1 MMKINWSH
9 LVIPIAGAVAAWELA
24 SVAFWDAAKP
34 SLLTAMSVI
43 AAGVL
48 VRLARGLPFNN
59 PDQFALD
66 EARQIASAI
75 RQSIRALRAL
85 IAVIFSAM
93 GSLVFAKAIN
103 TAMVAA
109 TFVPVKVAPYIEPG
123 ISAVVGFLL
132 TYVFVRIFAVIK
144 GDVSLTDLQ
153 TDLLVKSVERKQAE
167 RFDKALA
174 KSDAPPMKNPEGYG
188 KVVQ

>member
-1 MMKINWSH
+1 MKINWSH
-9 LVIPIAGAVAAWELA
+9 LVIPVAGAAGAWGLA
-24 SVAFWDAAKP
+24 SVAFWEAAKP

-66 EARQIASAI
+66 EARQIAGAI
-75 RQSIRALRAL
+75 KQSIRALRAL
-85 IAVIFSAM
+85 IAVVFLAM
-93 GSLVFAKAIN
+93 GSLVFAKAFK
-103 TAMVAA
+103 TAVLAA
-109 TFVPVKVAPYIEPG
+109 TFLSPKVAPYVEPG

-132 TYVFVRIFAVIK
+132 TYVFVRIFAVVK
-144 GDVSLTDLQ
+144 GDVSLADLQ
-153 TDLLVKSVERKQAE
+153 SELLVKAVERKQAE

-174 KSDAPPMKNPEGYG
+174 KSDVPPMKNPEGYG
-188 KVVQ
+188 KIIQ

>member
-1 MMKINWSH
+1 MKINWSH
-9 LVIPIAGAVAAWELA
+9 LAIPVAGAAAAWELA
-24 SVAFWDAAKP
+24 SVAFWEAAKP

-66 EARQIASAI
+66 EVRQIAGAI
-75 RQSIRALRAL
+75 KRSIRALRAL
-85 IAVIFSAM
+85 IAVVFLAM

-103 TAMVAA
+103 TALLAA
-109 TFVPVKVAPYIEPG
+109 TYIPVKVAPYVEPG

-144 GDVSLTDLQ
+144 GDVSLADLQ
-153 TDLLVKSVERKQAE
+153 SDLLVKAVERKQAD
-167 RFDKALA
+167 RFDKTLA
-174 KSDAPPMKNPEGYG
+174 KSDAPTMKNPEGYG
-188 KVVQ
+188 KIIQ

>member
-1 MMKINWSH
+1 MKINWSH
-9 LVIPIAGAVAAWELA
+9 FVIPVAGAFVAWELA
-24 SVAFWDAAKP
+24 SVAFWEAAKP

-66 EARQIASAI
+66 EARQIAGAI
-75 RQSIRALRAL
+75 KRSIRALRAL
-85 IAVIFSAM
+85 IAVVFLAM

-103 TAMVAA
+103 IALLASA
-109 TFVPVKVAPYIEPG
+109 YVPVKVAPYVEPG
-123 ISAVVGFLL
+123 ISAIVGFLL

-144 GDVSLTDLQ
+144 GDVSLADLQ
-153 TDLLVKSVERKQAE
+153 SDLLVKAVERKQAE
-167 RFDKALA
+167 RFDKALT
-174 KSDAPPMKNPEGYG
+174 KTDAPTMKNPEGYG
-188 KVVQ
+188 KIIQ